1 MYVNGDELNM
11 AIKDDPYYIELG
23 NRIRKI
29 REGKSL
35 SREQLAEMTG
45 LSSRHI
51 SSIELAEKAAR
62 PKTLEVIIKALGVSA
77 DRIFYPELEED
88 NKTLNEITRLSA
100 TCEPNQQKLI
110 LDIIRS
116 IIKNKIS

>member
-1 MYVNGDELNM
+1 M

-29 REGKSL
+29 REGKGL
-35 SREQLAEMTG
+35 SREELAEMTG

-77 DRIFYPELEED
+77 DRIFYPELQEKDPLLE
-88 NKTLNEITRLSA
+88 KITHLAAS
-100 TCEPNQQKLI
+100 CDEKQKRFIAEFVELI
-110 LDIIRS
+110 L
-116 IIKNKIS
+116 KGKY

>member
-1 MYVNGDELNM
+1 MYVNGDELNV

-29 REGKSL
+29 REGKGL
-35 SREQLAEMTG
+35 SREQLAELTG

-77 DRIFYPELEED
+77 DKIFYPELQEKDSMLE
-88 NKTLNEITRLSA
+88 KITHLSA
-100 TCEPNQQKLI
+100 TCDEKQKRLIAEFIELI
-110 LDIIRS
+110 LRG
-116 IIKNKIS
+116 KY

>member
-29 REGKSL
+29 REGKKL
-35 SREQLAEMTG
+35 SREELAELTG

-51 SSIELAEKAAR
+51 SAIELA
-62 PKTLEVIIKALGVSA
+62 
-77 DRIFYPELEED
+77 
-88 NKTLNEITRLSA
+88 
-100 TCEPNQQKLI
+100 
-110 LDIIRS
+110 
-116 IIKNKIS
+116 

>member
-29 REGKSL
+29 REGKKL
-35 SREQLAEMTG
+35 SRE
-45 LSSRHI
+45 
-51 SSIELAEKAAR
+51 ELAEKAAR

-77 DRIFYPELEED
+77 DRIFYPELEEN
-88 NKTLNEITRLSA
+88 NKALNEITRLSA
-100 TCEPNQQKLI
+100 TCGPNQQKLI
-110 LDIIRS
+110 LDIIHS
-116 IIKNKIS
+116 IKKSNV

>member
-29 REGKSL
+29 REGKKL
-35 SREQLAEMTG
+35 SREELAELTG

-51 SSIELAEKAAR
+51 SAIELAEKAAR
-62 PKTLEVIIKALGVSA
+62 PKTLEVIIRRWVYLLTES
-77 DRIFYPELEED
+77 F
-88 NKTLNEITRLSA
+88 TLSLKRITRCSM
-100 TCEPNQQKLI
+100 
-110 LDIIRS
+110 R
-116 IIKNKIS
+116 

>member
-1 MYVNGDELNM
+1 MYVNGDELNV

-29 REGKSL
+29 REGKKL
-35 SREQLAEMTG
+35 SREELAELTG

-51 SSIELAEKAAR
+51 SAIELAEKAAR

-77 DRIFYPELEED
+77 DRIFYPELEVD
-88 NKTLNEITRLSA
+88 NKALNEITRLSA

-110 LDIIRS
+110 LDIIKCTQS
-116 IIKNKIS
+116 QGQK